1 MDDELKAFLDS
12 KFHIPPIEGEDKVCS
27 LREAVSKHVRP
38 GQSIHIA
45 NKGGALFFQL
55 VREFWGKKP
64 DFTLISPSMS
74 AYLLALIRG
83 NMIKKAIIS
92 FAGNSYPAPGP
103 NPHVQKA
110 YISGSVEFENWTM
123 LTLTQRLQAGAMGWE
138 FIPTRSLIGSS
149 MAEENKDNFMVIDS
163 PFGTGEKTGLLRA
176 LRPDVTLVH
185 GLAADRSGNTILP
198 YPLGTDAYGA
208 WASKEGVIVSVEHIV
223 PTDYIRSHGHLVR
236 IPSYMV
242 KAVCE
247 VPYGAHPGGL
257 PNNGIPQFEGYFDD
271 YEFVTMIRDASMD
284 ENNFMGFIQEWILN
298 IHNNEQYLEKL
309 GKEKLRAL
317 KDKAKP
323 HSWVVETLAAV
334 PQVEF
339 EKESNRLERMVIA
352 GSRYIADLCKTKGY
366 RTILS
371 GVGLANLAAWLA
383 AYRLK
388 DEKYDAELV
397 AEIGMFGYLP
407 RPSDPT
413 IFSMHNLPTCKML
426 TNIET
431 ALGVLVGGSANS
443 CLGVLGAA
451 QVDKYGNGNS
461 TKVPNVFYIVGS
473 GGANDVASACREA
486 IVFASSGKERLPEKV
501 PYITFP
507 GDNVKTLITD
517 VGIFE
522 KLNGKDTFTLTA
534 YIPYGTA
541 IREDE
546 AIKGIRRLM
555 GWEIDVAPQLK
566 KIDLPSYEEK
576 MLVRLFD
583 PQGFYT
589 KV

>member
-12 KFHIPPIEGEDKVCS
+12 KFHIPPIEGEDKTCS
-27 LREAVSKHVRP
+27 LQEAVRRHVRT
-38 GQSIHIA
+38 GQSVHIA
-45 NKGGALFFQL
+45 NKCGALFFQL
-55 VREFWGKKP
+55 VREFWGKRP
-64 DFTLISPSMS
+64 DFTLISPTLS

-83 NMIKKAIIS
+83 SMIKKAVIC
-92 FAGNSYPAPGP
+92 FAGNSYPATGP

-110 YISGSVEFENWTM
+110 YISGSVEFENWSM
-123 LTLTQRLQAGAMGWE
+123 LTITQRLLAGAMGWE
-138 FIPTRSLIGSS
+138 FIPTHSLIGSS
-149 MAEENKDNFMVIDS
+149 MAEENKDDFTVIDS
-163 PFGTGEKTGLLRA
+163 PFGTDGKTGLLRA
-176 LRPDVTLVH
+176 LRPDITLVH

-223 PTDYIRSHGHLVR
+223 PTDYIRSHNHLVR

-257 PNNGIPQFEGYFDD
+257 SNVGIPQFEGYFDD
-271 YEFVTMIRDASMD
+271 YEFVTMVRDASMD
-284 ENNFMGFIQEWILN
+284 ENKFMGYIQEWILN
-298 IHNNEQYLEKL
+298 CHNNEEYLEKL
-309 GKEKLRAL
+309 GKEKLRYL

-323 HSWVVETLAAV
+323 HSWIVETLAAV
-334 PQVEF
+334 PNVEF
-339 EKESNRLERMVIA
+339 EKESNSLERMVIA
-352 GSRYIADLCKTKGY
+352 GSRYIADLCRERGY
-366 RTILS
+366 KTILS

-383 AYRLK
+383 AYRLRN
-388 DEKYDAELV
+388 EKIDVELI

-413 IFSMHNLPTCKML
+413 VFSMHNLPSCKML

-431 ALGVLVGGSANS
+431 ALGILVGGSNNS
-443 CLGVLGAA
+443 CVGALGAA

-473 GGANDVASACREA
+473 GGANDIASSCREA
-486 IVFASSGKERLPEKV
+486 VVFASSGKERLLEKV
-501 PYITFP
+501 HYITFP

-541 IREDE
+541 IREEE
-546 AIKGIRRLM
+546 AIKGIKRII
-555 GWEIDVAPQLK
+555 GWELEVAPQLK

-576 MLVRLFD
+576 MLIRLFD
-583 PQGFYT
+583 PQGFFT
-589 KV
+589 KA